1 MSYDKDALHRLYEA
15 MMSLRNSLGWR
26 SKKKLDTAL
35 MEWQHEDRL
44 FYSRLKE
51 AMLELYNIERI

>member
-1 MSYDKDALHRLYEA
+1 MSFDKDALRRLYEA
-15 MMSLRNSLGWR
+15 MMSLRDSLGWR
-26 SKKKLDTAL
+26 SKMKLDTAL
-35 MEWQHEDRL
+35 KEWQQEDRL